1 MRALIGLAAVA
12 FATVLWCSGIFS
24 EERAMAALAALGPK
38 APEAEL
44 ARIATDF
51 PYTKVAVNARAQL
64 LTHWIESGRRPE
76 GKPFDDHLFDTLRA
90 GFTPSAPW
98 AAPLTAAVLGV
109 GLMLLLLLLPGTR
122 AKFLVFLA
130 TIAAII
136 VLTPGFLAPGFQA
149 GLMGR
154 DLPLARDLL
163 PRFAQLSMLV
173 ILTAGVFF
181 VLFRPRSA
189 SAKEA

>member
-12 FATVLWCSGIFS
+12 FATVLWCSGVFS
-24 EERAMAALAALGPK
+24 EERATAALAALGPK
-38 APEAEL
+38 AAEADL
-44 ARIATDF
+44 ARIAAEF
-51 PYTKVAVNARAQL
+51 PYTKVAVSARAQL

-76 GKPFDDHLFDTLRA
+76 GKPFDEHLFETLRA

-98 AAPLTAAVLGV
+98 AAPLTAAVLGL
-109 GLMLLLLLLPGTR
+109 GLLVLLLLLPGTR
-122 AKFLVFLA
+122 AKFLVFLT
-130 TIAAII
+130 TIGALL
-136 VLTPGFLAPGFQA
+136 VLTPGFLEPGFQA

-173 ILTAGVFF
+173 VLAAGIFF

-189 SAKEA
+189 PAKDA